1 MRFDASDGTADRGRE
16 AAAPTFPAA
25 RAHPTKAMKGVEPPN
40 GPGPRAEN
48 LMGERDG
55 MAMVTLLIDAWR
67 GASGAATT
75 RAALETLAETAKRG
89 LRAESAVLELVT
101 TADPR
106 EERPT
111 GNTHTLDI
119 PVIGLRG
126 QPIASLG
133 VVRDPG
139 DAAFA
144 AEDEALGHALALM
157 AAIVIERDASDRN
170 LRAVLEHAP
179 AAIFLKDRD
188 LRYILG
194 NRRAAEMLGVESPAR
209 LIGFQDSHFLPS
221 SDATRI
227 MASDRAILNGEGDV
241 DTEEAAHWPLGGRRL
256 HVHAFGVKGDDGE
269 PIGVGGVV
277 TDVTAHRLADEAV
290 IASEASY
297 RRLLENALDA
307 IVIADDA
314 GRSVEVNPAMC
325 ALVGWSREELVGR
338 KLAELVVDGES
349 EAAGEGHWTA
359 FRAGQG
365 APAASKGY
373 VRMRRRDGTICE
385 AEYTVAANVEPGIHL
400 GVFRDATERRQSERL
415 TRQRQKILEALV
427 RMPADA
433 TVTELS
439 QAVCQAMVV
448 SGGFPQVAIISVEP
462 PSRIA
467 IIGAAMDPET
477 RAAGLPPVVEGP
489 RAEAIIARARSGA
502 WVDDGSDARPE
513 PSHTL
518 VQGSPISAVAWA
530 PIEADGRV
538 IALLAVG
545 GTVPAAE
552 QQQRLSYL
560 VDLASIIAYSTLGR
574 SLREHSTRVASRTRI
589 QTVLDAG
596 AFHAVFQPLVDV
608 ESGQVIG
615 YEALTRF
622 SDGGAP
628 DVVFAEAA
636 ASGISLDLEIA
647 TARVALEAAGSLPAN
662 RPININVS
670 PELILAREPLG
681 TMLRRWGFGVV
692 LEITEHSEVTDYAAL
707 RAAILELGPQV
718 QLAVDDAG
726 AGFSSLRHIL
736 ELGPTMVKLDITLIR
751 DIDTDL
757 ARQALVAGMVHFAG
771 RMEITLLA
779 EGVET
784 DAERAT
790 LMRLGVTR
798 GQGYLFGYP
807 APAET
812 LSAGLIDRT
821 ASR

>member
-1 MRFDASDGTADRGRE
+1 M
-16 AAAPTFPAA
+16 
-25 RAHPTKAMKGVEPPN
+25 KAGEPVD
-40 GPGPRAEN
+40 GPGRRAEKHT
-48 LMGERDG
+48 GERDG
-55 MAMVTLLIDAWR
+55 MAMVTLLIEAWR
-67 GASGAATT
+67 GASHAATT
-75 RAALETLAETAKRG
+75 AAALETLAETAKRG
-89 LRAESAVLELVT
+89 LRAESAVLELAT
-101 TADPR
+101 TASPR
-106 EERPT
+106 LGPQT
-111 GNTHTLDI
+111 GNTHGLDI
-119 PVIGLRG
+119 PVLGLRG
-126 QPIASLG
+126 QVIANLG
-133 VVRDPG
+133 VARAAE

-144 AEDEALGHALALM
+144 AEDEALAEALALM
-157 AAIVIERDASDRN
+157 AAIVIERGVSDRN
-170 LRAVLEHAP
+170 LRAVLENAP
-179 AAIFLKDRD
+179 AAIFLKDHD
-188 LRYILG
+188 LRYIVG
-194 NRRAAEMLGVESPAR
+194 NRRAAEMLGVESPAGM
-209 LIGFQDSHFLPS
+209 IGFQDSHFLPP

-227 MASDRAILNGEGDV
+227 MASDRAILSGEGDV
-241 DTEEAAHWPLGGRRL
+241 DTEEAGHWPLEGRRL

-290 IASEASY
+290 IASEARY

-325 ALVGWSREELVGR
+325 ALVGWSREELLGR
-338 KLAELVVDGES
+338 NLAELVVDGES
-349 EAAGEGHWTA
+349 EADPEAVGQWIA
-359 FRAGQG
+359 FRARPGET
-365 APAASKGY
+365 ASSKGY
-373 VRMRRRDGTICE
+373 ARLRRRDGTICE
-385 AEYTVAANVEPGIHL
+385 AEYTVATNVEPGIHL

-415 TRQRQKILEALV
+415 TRQRQNIFEALV
-427 RMPADA
+427 RMPADS
-433 TVTELS
+433 TVTDLS
-439 QAVCQAMVV
+439 EAVCRAMVV
-448 SGGFPQVAIISVEP
+448 PGGFPQVAILSVEP

-467 IIGAAMDPET
+467 IIGAAMEPET

-502 WVDDGSDARPE
+502 WVDDWSDARGE

-518 VQGSPISAVAWA
+518 VQGLPISAVAWA
-530 PIEADGRV
+530 PIVADGRV

-560 VDLASIIAYSTLGR
+560 VDLASLIAGSTLGR

-596 AFHAVFQPLVDV
+596 AFHPVFQPLVDV
-608 ESGQVIG
+608 ASGQVIG

-707 RAAILELGPQV
+707 RAAIVELGPQV
-718 QLAVDDAG
+718 RLAVDDAG

-757 ARQALVAGMVHFAG
+757 ARQALVAGMVHFAR

-812 LSAGLIDRT
+812 LSAGLIGRT
-821 ASR
+821 ASG